1 MELPLPST
9 TVLSIDTTDV
19 QKVTAAVSAEAI
31 TVQCMFVNGST
42 ARGCMVVLVSQSHNV
57 TVNLTRD
64 DLCATGIFNDTHLLQ
79 NVCIT
84 GVVGYD
90 IESDGTVGTLA
101 ILGELSN
108 GNLTCPSD
116 NPTQGMS
123 IVLQN
128 HQCVSLAITFNCV
141 FLSIIIINK
150 PPGSSSTVIIAGV
163 VVAVVVGLAATA
175 AVLIAMYITRTARKK
190 KHKM

>member
-1 MELPLPST
+1 MELPLPSIA
-9 TVLSIDTTDV
+9 VLSTDTTDV
-19 QKVTAAVSAEAI
+19 QKVTATVSAEAI

-42 ARGCMVVLVSQSHNV
+42 ARGCMVVLVGQSDNV

-64 DLCATGIFNDTHLLQ
+64 GMCAADIFNDTHLLQ
-79 NVCIT
+79 NTYIA
-84 GVVGYD
+84 GVIGYD

-101 ILGELSN
+101 IIGELSN
-108 GNLTCPSD
+108 DTLTCPSD

-123 IVLQN
+123 TVLQN

-141 FLSIIIINK
+141 FLSIIIVNK

-175 AVLIAMYITRTARKK
+175 AVLIVIYTTQTARKK